1 MVRRLKV
8 LNDPVYGFITLSD
21 ELLLEVLDQ
30 PVVQRL
36 RRIRQMG
43 LAHLVYPGA
52 THHRLLHALGTM
64 HLTART
70 LQNFRDQDI
79 PFTTEERLAL
89 LVATLLHDVGHGPF
103 SHALEGALSEV
114 GSHEALSALILET
127 LIPLPEEIRSKAL
140 HMLQG
145 TYPVAWFNH
154 MVASQLDMDRLDYLG
169 RDSFFTGVSEG
180 VIGSERILSLLT
192 VSDGLLAIEEKGIY
206 SVEKFLLARHLMYWQ
221 VYLHKTV
228 LSAEFH
234 LLNILRLARTL
245 WKQGEAVSMPHNLE
259 RLLIASTPR
268 EKLEAFAQLD
278 DADISYG
285 IKMWA
290 GSKDPWLRDLCCR
303 LLERRL
309 FKTFI
314 LPTAPSP
321 ELLETLRNRV
331 TNRLGQGADSYYLYH
346 GPLINDYYHCDH
358 MPILVRTKKG
368 QLLPAHRIS
377 PTIDALARNIV
388 TQKYFV
394 MIPDFLARDE
404 QLTENFSFL

>member
-1 MVRRLKV
+1 MGRGLKV

-64 HLTART
+64 HLAART
-70 LQNFRDQDI
+70 LQNFREQGI
-79 PFTTEERLAL
+79 PFTPEERLAL

-114 GSHEALSALILET
+114 GSHETLSALILET
-127 LIPLPEEIRSKAL
+127 LIPLPQDIRSRAL
-140 HMLQG
+140 QMLQG
-145 TYPVAWFNH
+145 AYPVAWFNH
-154 MVASQLDMDRLDYLG
+154 MVASQLDMDRLDYLA

-192 VSDGLLAIEEKGIY
+192 VSEGLLAIEEKGIY
-206 SVEKFLLARHLMYWQ
+206 SIEKYLLARHLMYWQ

-234 LLNILRLARTL
+234 LLNILRLVRNL
-245 WKQGEAVSMPHNLE
+245 WKQGQPLPMPHNLE
-259 RLLIASTPR
+259 KLLAAPAPQDRLQ
-268 EKLEAFAQLD
+268 AFAQLD
-278 DADISYG
+278 DTDISYG

-290 GSKDPWLRDLCCR
+290 GVQDTWLRDLCCR

-314 LPTAPSP
+314 IPVAPSP
-321 ELLETLRNRV
+321 DLLETLRRRV
-331 TNRLGQGADSYYLYH
+331 NEKLGQGAADYYLYH

-368 QLLPAHRIS
+368 QLWPAHRLS
-377 PTIDALARNIV
+377 PTIDALARNIL

-404 QLTENFSFL
+404 QLTENFSLL